1 MPIFDQNINEA
12 QLLRCS
18 FYFCNGHDVQ
28 HVKTI
33 AEPETA
39 SKAITSAN
47 SANETAAGANRKSGG
62 ANKGGNG
69 GKSGAGI
76 PGQRW

>member
-1 MPIFDQNINEA
+1 MPIFAQNINEA
-12 QLLRCS
+12 QLLRSS

-39 SKAITSAN
+39 SKAIPSAN
-47 SANETAAGANRKSGG
+47 SANEIAAGADSESGG
-62 ANKGGNG
+62 ANKGRNG
-69 GKSGAGI
+69 GKSCLGI
-76 PGQRW
+76 PGQ